1 MRHQNRVAQESCSG
15 ELVQPRSRATGM
27 SCSNEIVLQRNHTLV
42 ESYYRG
48 VTQQRSRATKQKG
61 CTAEE
66 SDNSGVLLRHGR
78 AAGDPGSSTAVQ
90 QQNGAAAESCNKG
103 VGQQRS
109 PAAGKPCSIA
119 HTQNCRYATG
129 ESRSRAYVQQRC
141 CTRAGGSIND
151 EGVQQQRHAAVTLN
165 SSRVVQQR
173 NRSKQC
179 CDEIDH
185 RNSRKAESR
194 VNAVIQQRNC
204 ETRTPSSSAT
214 VQQWGHTPESYSRGT
229 VQQQREIVD

>member
-1 MRHQNRVAQESCSG
+1 M
-15 ELVQPRSRATGM
+15 
-27 SCSNEIVLQRNHTLV
+27 LQRNHTLV
-42 ESYYRG
+42 EPYCRG

-119 HTQNCRYATG
+119 HTQNCRYATV

-151 EGVQQQRHAAVTLN
+151 EGVQQQRHVAVTVN
-165 SSRVVQQR
+165 SSRVVPQR

-185 RNSRKAESR
+185 RNSRKAASR

-214 VQQWGHTPESYSRGT
+214 VQQSGSRT
-229 VQQQREIVD
+229 AEEPCSSNVR